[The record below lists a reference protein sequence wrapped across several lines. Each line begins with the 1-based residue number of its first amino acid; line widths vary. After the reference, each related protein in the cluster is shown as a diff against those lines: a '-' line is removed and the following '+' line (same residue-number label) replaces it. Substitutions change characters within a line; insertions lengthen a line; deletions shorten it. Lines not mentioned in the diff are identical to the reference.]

1 MSKRFRELSLK
12 ALITAEL
19 PDDHSECEPPDPISN
34 SEVKVLSADGSV
46 GFPHVRVGHRQA
58 PKYTNPKQ
66 NICLGFCAFGVRFSI
81 SDTLL
86 LGPHMGCSRFIWHE
100 EIYAQSCVVWGVAE
114 RPAKPSL
121 YILAFDACI
130 NPHGLLE
137 FSNAVN

>member
-58 PKYTNPKQ
+58 LKYTSPNQ
-66 NICLGFCAFGVRFSI
+66 RTGWGF
-81 SDTLL
+81 
-86 LGPHMGCSRFIWHE
+86 
-100 EIYAQSCVVWGVAE
+100 VVLAVAE
-114 RPAKPSL
+114 RPAK
-121 YILAFDACI
+121 
-130 NPHGLLE
+130 E
-137 FSNAVN
+137 TVNNYV